1 MSNISASGLRHL
13 HQLHLELSEITEKLE
28 RGPKRIEARR
38 QYAKRKHAELEACRQ
53 QLLELRKSADA
64 KNLQLKTNE
73 NKIAKLR
80 VKLNAASSNREYD
93 IIRSQID
100 ADTMANSVLEDE
112 ILEILDKI
120 DQLKVRCGKLEQ
132 EWQEAVADEKR
143 LTEEVTAEEPELRRR
158 VEGLEAEIAEAEK
171 MIPAEI
177 AEDYRRLV
185 HAHGPTALAPAVN
198 DACSECYFSLSPQ
211 SRVELNSGKIVFC
224 KNCGRLLYRPDE
236 PASA

>member
-13 HQLHLELSEITEKLE
+13 HELHLQLSEVTEKLE
-28 RGPKRIEARR
+28 RGPKRVEARR
-38 QYAKRKHAELEACRQ
+38 QYAKRKHAELEACQQ

-64 KNLQLKTNE
+64 KNLQLKSNE
-73 NKIAKLR
+73 AKIAELR

-120 DQLKVRCGKLEQ
+120 DQLRARCGELEQ
-132 EWQEAVADEKR
+132 EWQKAVEDEKR
-143 LTEEVTAEEPELRRR
+143 LSEEVAAEEPELRRQ
-158 VEGLEAEIAEAEK
+158 VETLESKIAEAEK

-177 AEDYRRLV
+177 ADDYRRLV

-211 SRVELNSGKIVFC
+211 SRVELNSGRIVFC
-224 KNCGRLLYRPDE
+224 KNCGRLLYRPE
-236 PASA
+236 GPSST